1 MIRTVFKCDV
11 QDPAKMAHS
20 KMALFQRPCYVRT
33 VNLRAQHE
41 GCQWHYA
48 IILLRRDSAGESGG
62 RAARSSGQSYYGLA
76 GGVLLSVWRRGL
88 LSPLHQLF
96 RCALPD
102 RRRTRCSGAWNLLSA
117 VAVRWRETVFSAS
130 CITATR

>member
-1 MIRTVFKCDV
+1 MIRTVFKGDV

-62 RAARSSGQSYYGLA
+62 RAARSSGQPYYGQPEEYFLA
-76 GGVLLSVWRRGL
+76 SGGVDYFLLYINFSGV
-88 LSPLHQLF
+88 
-96 RCALPD
+96 RCPTDAAPAALVPG
-102 RRRTRCSGAWNLLSA
+102 TC
-117 VAVRWRETVFSAS
+117 
-130 CITATR
+130 